1 MIKREETV
9 KHTRMQSI
17 REYFPDQNTVLFD
30 IETTGL
36 SWRTS
41 HVYLIGVLFFRE
53 GEWRMTQW
61 FLDKPSEEKE
71 MLHAFGNFVV
81 SALASA
87 PGSGFGSIL
96 LHYNGD
102 MFDLPYLRHKCEFY
116 GLPDPFGEMEST
128 DIYRKIRPLQK
139 VLGLASLKQKS
150 VEDFLGIQR
159 EDRYGG
165 GELIPVY
172 QRFLQ
177 TREKDLLNL
186 LFLHNHDD
194 VIGMAEILPILS
206 YPCFFEGGFCA
217 AGVSEQNDFEDG
229 RMRFRMRADHS
240 FPVPVRSEKD
250 GIVLEMGGGDDPT
263 EGVMLVRTW
272 KTEMKHFFPDYKNY
286 FYLPE
291 EDRAIHKDVAIYVD
305 PDHREKAKASTCYQ
319 KATGT
324 FLPQFSEQIVPAFYR
339 EYKKKPAFFRWEDLE
354 RLQEKEGERKEE
366 TREKTNKKMKDN
378 AREAAK
384 GENRLMDQYLLE
396 LLDYMAGK

>member
-1 MIKREETV
+1 MVKRVENV
-9 KHTRMQSI
+9 NYARMQSI
-17 REYFPDQNTVLFD
+17 REYFPEQNTVLFD

-41 HVYLIGVLFFRE
+41 HVYLIGAVFFRDR
-53 GEWRMTQW
+53 EWRITQW
-61 FLDKPSEEKE
+61 FLDRPSEEKG
-71 MLHAFGNFVV
+71 MIHAFGNF
-81 SALASA
+81 LASFSA
-87 PGSGFGSIL
+87 SASGPGTIL

-116 GLPDPFGEMEST
+116 GLPDPFAGMEST

-139 VLGLASLKQKS
+139 ILGLSSLKQKA

-177 TREKDLLNL
+177 TGEEDLLHL
-186 LFLHNHDD
+186 LLLHNHDD
-194 VIGMAEILPILS
+194 VIGMAEILPVLS
-206 YPCFFEGGFCA
+206 YPAFFEGKFCA
-217 AGVSEQNDFEDG
+217 AGVSEQNDCEDE

-240 FPVPVRSEKD
+240 FPVPVRFEKD
-250 GIVLEMGGGDDPT
+250 GIVLEMGGEDDAS
-263 EGVMLVRTW
+263 ESMIQVRTW

-291 EDRAIHKDVAIYVD
+291 EDQAIHKDVAIYVD

-319 KATGT
+319 KANGT
-324 FLPQFSEQIVPAFYR
+324 FLPQFSERIAPAFYR
-339 EYKKKPAFFRWEDLE
+339 EYKKKPAFFRWEDFGRLLQNE
-354 RLQEKEGERKEE
+354 RKRKKKEGEIRKEGTKGKERE
-366 TREKTNKKMKDN
+366 T
-378 AREAAK
+378 AK
-384 GENRLMDQYLLE
+384 GEESLLDQYLLE
-396 LLDYMAGK
+396 LLDHMTGK